1 MPNKDVFQK
10 ASLIPIND
18 SKEAMGV
25 NLEASVSILLRD
37 TKTEK
42 SGRIL
47 ILF

>member
-25 NLEASVSILLRD
+25 NLEASVSILLTD
-37 TKTEK
+37 TKTEE
-42 SGRIL
+42 SEIIL
-47 ILF
+47 IGF